1 MDRIGLNKLK
11 WTEWAKLDRRDQIR
25 QNRLNM
31 TELTKVDRMNL
42 IELKWT
48 KVV

>member
-1 MDRIGLNKLK
+1 MDQIRLNKLK

-31 TELTKVDRMNL
+31 TKLTKVDRMNL